1 MRRNKVIDAGIAH
14 QRAASLW
21 SRGLIPQPNQTGSRH
36 WTLAFSYQPLLLPA
50 KPSSSTG
57 LRGTQAVSFL
67 SLRRCHGGSA
77 QIGGSMVRHL
87 PRSFCVCG
95 AVGVLVSEFFHIRV
109 QSRSG
114 DPHKVTDFFHGMAA
128 CPVQVHCVC
137 SLAWIEAFCGG
148 RLSAPGRGPP
158 GGRLGCVLG

>member
-1 MRRNKVIDAGIAH
+1 
-14 QRAASLW
+14 
-21 SRGLIPQPNQTGSRH
+21 
-36 WTLAFSYQPLLLPA
+36 
-50 KPSSSTG
+50 
-57 LRGTQAVSFL
+57 
-67 SLRRCHGGSA
+67 
-77 QIGGSMVRHL
+77 MVRHL

-137 SLAWIEAFCGG
+137 SLAWIEAFAAAAFPPPGAG
-148 RLSAPGRGPP
+148 RLEAGLGAFSDERAFEFRQGAEDVEDQPSAA
-158 GGRLGCVLG
+158 